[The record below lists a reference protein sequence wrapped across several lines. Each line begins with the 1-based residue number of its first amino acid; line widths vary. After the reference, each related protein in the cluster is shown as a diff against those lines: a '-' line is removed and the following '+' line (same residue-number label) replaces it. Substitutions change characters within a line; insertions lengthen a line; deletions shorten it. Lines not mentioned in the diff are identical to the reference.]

1 MMLDR
6 GNRFRYKGLA
16 MATATNANDAA
27 GERGRLAVVLATVAI
42 NVVAVSLLPFVPW
55 SDWRTGA
62 ALNFIDNFL
71 LIGLYSSGGID
82 CLHGSYS
89 SVSSQGLWSLRRMR
103 GWLMARARSITRS
116 AEDR

>member
-1 MMLDR
+1 
-6 GNRFRYKGLA
+6 

-27 GERGRLAVVLATVAI
+27 GERGGLAVVLATVAI
-42 NVVAVSLLPFVPW
+42 NVVAVSLLAFAPW

-62 ALNFIDNFL
+62 ALNIVDNFL
-71 LIGLYSSGGID
+71 LIGFVPSSGGID

-89 SVSSQGLWSLRRMR
+89 SASSQGLWSLRRTR

-116 AEDR
+116 AADR

>member
-1 MMLDR
+1 
-6 GNRFRYKGLA
+6 

-62 ALNFIDNFL
+62 ALNFVDNFL
-71 LIGLYSSGGID
+71 LIGFVL
-82 CLHGSYS
+82 
-89 SVSSQGLWSLRRMR
+89 LRRER
-103 GWLMARARSITRS
+103 LLARFILFGLAAVAITSGNDFLPRPYS
-116 AEDR
+116 V